1 MGEIVGYARTSTV
14 EQDAG
19 LEAQLRDLR
28 AAGCTRTFAEKVSS
42 VAPRMKL
49 TEALGWVR
57 SGDIL
62 IVTKIDRL
70 ARSLTELLRI
80 AEDLERRGIELRVLA
95 TPALTGPTG
104 KLMLSVIGAVAEF
117 ERAIMLER
125 QREGIASAKAAGRY
139 KGRAPTARRQRDQIQ
154 KLAADGLTKAKIA
167 AELGISERS
176 VFRVLS
182 KGGRQL
188 TQTCENTSLSPASAG
203 CATTRLP
210 V

>member
-1 MGEIVGYARTSTV
+1 MYIAHQEQKMSEIVGYARTSTA

-19 LEAQLRDLR
+19 LEAQKRDLQ
-28 AAGCTRTFAEKVSS
+28 AAGCTRLFEEKVSS
-42 VAPRMKL
+42 VMPRTEL

-57 SGDIL
+57 SGDAL
-62 IVTKIDRL
+62 VVTKIDRL

-125 QREGIASAKAAGRY
+125 QREGIASAKSAGKY
-139 KGRAPTARRQRDQIQ
+139 KGRAPTALRQADEIKR
-154 KLAADGLTKAKIA
+154 LAADGLTKAAIA
-167 AELGISERS
+167 DQLGVSARS

-182 KGGRQL
+182 KG
-188 TQTCENTSLSPASAG
+188 SA
-203 CATTRLP
+203 
-210 V
+210 

>member
-1 MGEIVGYARTSTV
+1 MGEIVGYARTSTA

-19 LEAQLRDLR
+19 LEAQKRDLQ
-28 AAGCTRTFAEKVSS
+28 AAGCTRTFEEKVSS
-42 VAPRMKL
+42 VMPRARL

-57 SGDIL
+57 SGDAL
-62 IVTKIDRL
+62 VVTKIDRL

-80 AEDLERRGIELRVLA
+80 AEDLERRGIELRVLS

-125 QREGIASAKAAGRY
+125 QREGISSAKAAGKY
-139 KGRAPTARRQRDQIQ
+139 KGRAPTARRQADEILRLD
-154 KLAADGLTKAKIA
+154 ADGLTKAAIA
-167 AELGISERS
+167 GRLGVSQRS

-182 KGGRQL
+182 K
-188 TQTCENTSLSPASAG
+188 ESPANH
-203 CATTRLP
+203 T
-210 V
+210 

>member
-1 MGEIVGYARTSTV
+1 MGEIVGYARTSTA

-28 AAGCTRTFAEKVSS
+28 VAGCTKFFQEQVSS
-42 VAPRMKL
+42 VAPRARL
-49 TEALGWVR
+49 TEALAFVR
-57 SGDIL
+57 SGDVFV
-62 IVTKIDRL
+62 VTKIDRL

-125 QREGIASAKAAGRY
+125 QREGIASAKAAGKY
-139 KGRAPTARRQRDQIQ
+139 KGRAPTARRQAQEIRR
-154 KLAADGLTKAKIA
+154 LAADGLTKAAIA
-167 AELGISERS
+167 AQLGVSERS
-176 VFRVLS
+176 VFRLLQ
-182 KGGRQL
+182 GAAH
-188 TQTCENTSLSPASAG
+188 T
-203 CATTRLP
+203 
-210 V
+210 

>member
-1 MGEIVGYARTSTV
+1 MGEIVGYARTSTA
-14 EQDAG
+14 EQGAG

-28 AAGCTRTFAEKVSS
+28 AAGCTRTFEEKVSS
-42 VAPRMKL
+42 VAPRLKL
-49 TEALGWVR
+49 REALGWVR
-57 SGDIL
+57 AGDAL
-62 IVTKIDRL
+62 VVTKIDRL

-139 KGRAPTARRQRDQIQ
+139 KGRPPTARRQREQIQ
-154 KLAADGLTKAKIA
+154 KLAADGLTKAAIA
-167 AELGISERS
+167 VRLGVSQRS

-182 KGGRQL
+182 
-188 TQTCENTSLSPASAG
+188 EESPGA
-203 CATTRLP
+203 ATHEKT
-210 V
+210 

>member
-1 MGEIVGYARTSTV
+1 MSLMYIAHQEQKMSEIVGYARTSTA

-19 LEAQLRDLR
+19 LEAQKRDLQ
-28 AAGCTRTFAEKVSS
+28 AAGCTRLFEEKVSS
-42 VAPRMKL
+42 VMPRTEL
-49 TEALGWVR
+49 TEALAWVR
-57 SGDIL
+57 SGDIFV
-62 IVTKIDRL
+62 VTKIDRL

-125 QREGIASAKAAGRY
+125 QREGIASAKSAGKY
-139 KGRAPTARRQRDQIQ
+139 KGRAPTALRQADEIKR
-154 KLAADGLTKAKIA
+154 LAADGLTKAAIA
-167 AELGISERS
+167 DQLGVSARS

-182 KGGRQL
+182 KG
-188 TQTCENTSLSPASAG
+188 SA
-203 CATTRLP
+203 
-210 V
+210 

>member
-1 MGEIVGYARTSTV
+1 MGEIVGYARTSTA

-19 LEAQLRDLR
+19 LEAQKRDLQ
-28 AAGCTRTFAEKVSS
+28 AAGCTRTFGEKVSS
-42 VAPRMKL
+42 VEPRTKL
-49 TEALGWVR
+49 TEALAWVR
-57 SGDIL
+57 SGDVL
-62 IVTKIDRL
+62 VVTKIDRL

-125 QREGIASAKAAGRY
+125 QREGIAAAKAVGKY
-139 KGRAPTARRQRDQIQ
+139 KGRAPTARRQADEIKR
-154 KLAADGLTKAKIA
+154 LAADGLTKAAIA
-167 AELGISERS
+167 DQLGVSARS

-182 KGGRQL
+182 KG
-188 TQTCENTSLSPASAG
+188 SA
-203 CATTRLP
+203 
-210 V
+210 

>member
-1 MGEIVGYARTSTV
+1 MGEIVGYARTSTA

-19 LEAQLRDLR
+19 LVAQKRDLQ
-28 AAGCTRTFAEKVSS
+28 AAGCTRTFEEKVSS
-42 VAPRMKL
+42 VEQRTKL
-49 TEALGWVR
+49 TEAMAWVR
-57 SGDIL
+57 SGDVL
-62 IVTKIDRL
+62 VVTKIDRL

-125 QREGIASAKAAGRY
+125 QREGIASAKSAGKY
-139 KGRAPTARRQRDQIQ
+139 KGRAPTARRQADEIRR
-154 KLAADGLTKAKIA
+154 LAADGLTKATIA
-167 AELGISERS
+167 GQLGVSQRS

-182 KGGRQL
+182 KGSHQG
-188 TQTCENTSLSPASAG
+188 
-203 CATTRLP
+203 
-210 V
+210 

>member
-1 MGEIVGYARTSTV
+1 MGEIVGYARTSTA

-19 LEAQLRDLR
+19 LEAQKRDLQ
-28 AAGCTRTFAEKVSS
+28 AAGCTRTFGEKVSS
-42 VAPRMKL
+42 VEPRTKL
-49 TEALGWVR
+49 TEALAWVR
-57 SGDIL
+57 SGDVL
-62 IVTKIDRL
+62 VVTKIDRL

-125 QREGIASAKAAGRY
+125 QREGIAAAKAVGKY
-139 KGRAPTARRQRDQIQ
+139 KGRAPTARRQADEIKR
-154 KLAADGLTKAKIA
+154 LAADGLTKAAIA
-167 AELGISERS
+167 DQLGVSARS

-182 KGGRQL
+182 MGSRQQRDGGGR
-188 TQTCENTSLSPASAG
+188 AG
-203 CATTRLP
+203 LRQAQITEP
-210 V
+210 